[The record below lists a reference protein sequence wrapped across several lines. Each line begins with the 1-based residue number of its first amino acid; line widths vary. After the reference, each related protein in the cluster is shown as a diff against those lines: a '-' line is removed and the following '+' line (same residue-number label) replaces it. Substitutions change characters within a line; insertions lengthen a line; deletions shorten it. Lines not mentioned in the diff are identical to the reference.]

1 MIYRLMILNM
11 LTILWA
17 YKPISPEKRQ
27 TWGNVVLSCAVLIVL
42 RLPFYFFF
50 NTLTPVWLFTVLRI
64 LPTVIF
70 LRLYKGIDWKRCL
83 YFSCITWIGF
93 TLSST
98 VFSSPWLNGIT
109 RGEIQL
115 TGSAVWDKIVGALL
129 ENGTQFLLVTML
141 TRLIPINRIKKVE
154 TERFLLLA
162 YVVFCEA
169 YLVQMLSVTQNSA
182 SGEFDPQFSVYIILM
197 QTVVMGGMLLF
208 ERYMSIVENR
218 TREQMLDLAGEYQ
231 YAAWKER
238 QSAETDVR
246 RLHHDMKNHL
256 LAIQGM
262 KNDPE
267 QVDRYIE
274 QMLDGL
280 KSFEVLR
287 RTGNELLDGLLSE
300 KIRIAAGYGVEL
312 TAELDF
318 RSCSY
323 IDSFDVCTIFGNIL
337 DNAIEAAA
345 KVQSPCQRIIRLQ
358 GALRAERLVITC
370 TNPYTGKLKPLGDLF
385 ATGKADAKL
394 HGIGLSNV
402 KRSAEKYGGEV
413 LIDTE
418 QTGIFK
424 LILMLPAATPSA
436 E

>member
-1 MIYRLMILNM
+1 MIQGVILNT
-11 LTILWA
+11 LTQIWA
-17 YKPISPEKRQ
+17 YMPIPAEKKS
-27 TWGNVVLSCAVLIVL
+27 TWQNTVFSCFILIIL
-42 RLPFYFFF
+42 RLPFFYIFDGMK
-50 NTLTPVWLFTVLRI
+50 PVWLFTLLRI
-64 LPTVIF
+64 LPPMIF
-70 LRLYKGIDWKRCL
+70 LKLYKGIDWKRCL
-83 YFSCITWIGF
+83 YFSCITWVGF
-93 TLSST
+93 TISST
-98 VFSSPWLNGIT
+98 LFSSPTLFGLVDAASHPT
-109 RGEIQL
+109 ASTFL
-115 TGSAVWDKIVGALL
+115 DKIVGTLL
-129 ENGTQFLLVTML
+129 GNGAAFILVTLL
-141 TRLIPINRIKKVE
+141 TRLIPLARIKE
-154 TERFLLLA
+154 IGSDRLILLA
-162 YVVFCEA
+162 YVVFCES
-169 YLVQMLSVTQNSA
+169 YLIQLVSVTRSNGL
-182 SGEFDPQFSVYIILM
+182 GELTDQFSVYFVLM

-208 ERYMSIVENR
+208 ERYMSVVENR

-358 GALRAERLVITC
+358 GALRADRLMITC